1 VPSFRLLVS
10 VRSQLVRALVGA
22 FARNGSAA
30 RTFVRSKNSFDSIL
44 PARLRTLAREAF
56 QRFSGLTVRVRPAS
70 SIRGS
75 RVPSRKDRCIRERD
89 RERRYQSLARSL
101 APSRDRSTPITP
113 ITLSLSLSLSL
124 SISLHGHGHTRG
136 RSKYRHAA
144 GRYRTIKA
152 RNYFHARGG
161 NRFRTLLRAS
171 DFPLAL
177 SPAAPRVPRRL
188 TEPRAP
194 ISPFHRS

>member
-101 APSRDRSTPITP
+101 ARSRDRSTPITP
-113 ITLSLSLSLSL
+113 ITTATVAPIRPAHFEIRGSIAFCCLSSPLSLSLSLSL
-124 SISLHGHGHTRG
+124 SL
-136 RSKYRHAA
+136 
-144 GRYRTIKA
+144 
-152 RNYFHARGG
+152 
-161 NRFRTLLRAS
+161 
-171 DFPLAL
+171 DL
-177 SPAAPRVPRRL
+177 SPRPRSYPR
-188 TEPRAP
+188 TE
-194 ISPFHRS
+194 